1 MDLVYLTKLQVL
13 KNQKLQ
19 EGYNVL
25 ADPCGQAKQS
35 LRKV

>member
-1 MDLVYLTKLQVL
+1 MDLVYLTKLQVF

-19 EGYNVL
+19 GYNVL
-25 ADPCGQAKQS
+25 ADPCGQAKQN